1 MIIVFFQN
9 LFFPKG
15 TQSIEVADSPAN
27 LSFWNLSGFVK
38 KEKKRKKK
46 GRSDKSEISRGIFH
60 NEGRLGD
67 KLAVEFRM
75 ERVLDNLHVHAGSQ

>member
-1 MIIVFFQN
+1 M
-9 LFFPKG
+9 
-15 TQSIEVADSPAN
+15 EVETLDSLAN
-27 LSFWNLSGFVK
+27 LSFRSKLLSRFVK
-38 KEKKRKKK
+38 KRGKK

-75 ERVLDNLHVHAGSQ
+75 ERVLDNLHVYPGSQ